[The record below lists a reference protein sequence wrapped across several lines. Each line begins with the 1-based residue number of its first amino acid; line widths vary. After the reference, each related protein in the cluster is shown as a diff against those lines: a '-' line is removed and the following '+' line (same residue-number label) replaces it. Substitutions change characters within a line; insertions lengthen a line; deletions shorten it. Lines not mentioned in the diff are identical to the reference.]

1 MKTILTQVTFLVLLT
16 FFSLA
21 KAQVP
26 KPEDVF
32 GFKVGA
38 DYELADYNQI
48 LDYLDQLAKASP
60 RVIKTEIGKSVLG
73 KPMLLLFISSEE
85 NLAKLEEYRQ
95 ISESMARGK
104 INETTAIQYSKEGK
118 AIIWIDGGMHASEK
132 AHGQMTS
139 ELAWK
144 IATEESDEMK
154 KIRDNVIFLLM
165 PVMNPDGLDIVV
177 DWYRQQFG
185 TPFETTNPPWLYHH
199 YVGHDNN
206 RDWFMNNMPETYNVN
221 EVLYNKWYPQIV
233 YNQHQTGPSWS
244 RIFVPPFSDPVNPSI
259 HPGVTTGTNL
269 IGTAMTNRFAMKNMS
284 GVVSHLQYSMWWNGG
299 GRTTPYFHNM
309 IGILTETSHATP
321 TPRFYPPDSIPKY
334 VGHSR
339 GNLTTD
345 GTKIFHPYP
354 WKGGESHFRD
364 AVDYMITGSMG
375 VLDYAA
381 DRKEELLYNIYKMG
395 KDAINGTILDS
406 CFAYVIPTTTR
417 DEGEAINLV
426 NILRGGGVEVHQ
438 ASKAFKV
445 GDKKY
450 EAGSFIIYSEQAFRP
465 YITDLMEKQNY
476 PNKVEY
482 PGGPPVPPYD
492 LAGWTLPMQM
502 GVTVD
507 KISDSF
513 EVKAQEITDRSTIT
527 PGKVKKGN
535 YGYILSGKNNAAYNV
550 INQLLASGTSIF
562 RVTETDE
569 EMTQGDFIIV
579 DAHDQVSKL
588 AVAHGVDFIG
598 INEAPFTEKLEL
610 HKPKV
615 GLYKSWVSNMDE
627 GWTRWLL
634 TEYNFDWDTLHDS
647 DIRTRDLSQY
657 DAIIIPHQSP
667 NGILN
672 GHMKGFMPEQ
682 YTGGMGLE
690 GALMLQQYVKNG
702 GTLITFDRAS
712 DFVIDQ
718 FGLPVKNSVKGLSD
732 KQFFVPGSLIRTDID
747 TSNPLAFGM
756 QEQVAASF
764 NRSRAFEVLVKKN
777 VGEGGNEKTVK
788 VGVRPDVDAV
798 ASYAKEDLLMSG
810 WALNEKKSIGGKG
823 ALMRV
828 GYGDGNVI
836 LFGFR
841 PQFRGQPRATYK
853 LVFNSIYAGA
863 FVDKSDK

>member
-1 MKTILTQVTFLVLLT
+1 MKTIFTRIIFLLLLT
-16 FFSLA
+16 IFHFA
-21 KAQVP
+21 NAQVP
-26 KPEDVF
+26 KPEDVY

-48 LDYLDQLAKASP
+48 LDYLGQLAEASP

-95 ISESMARGK
+95 ISESMARAK
-104 INETTAIQYSKEGK
+104 IDEATAIQYSKEGK
-118 AIIWIDGGMHASEK
+118 AVIWIDGGMHASEK

-139 ELAWK
+139 ELAWRV
-144 IATEESDEMK
+144 ATEESDEMK
-154 KIRDNVIFLLM
+154 KIRDNVIFVLM

-177 DWYRQQFG
+177 DWYRQQLG

-206 RDWFMNNMPETYNVN
+206 RDWFMNNMPETYHVN
-221 EVLYNKWYPQIV
+221 EELYNKWYPQIV

-334 VGHSR
+334 IGHSR
-339 GNLTTD
+339 GNVTVD
-345 GTKIFHPYP
+345 GTKIFYPYP

-395 KDAINGTILDS
+395 KDAVNGTILDS
-406 CFAYVIPTTTR
+406 CYAYVIPTTTW

-426 NILRGGGVEVHQ
+426 NILRGGGIEVHQ
-438 ASKAFKV
+438 ASKEFKV

-450 EAGSFIIYSEQAFRP
+450 KEGSFIIYAEQAFRP
-465 YITDLMEKQNY
+465 YLTDLMEKQNY
-476 PNKVEY
+476 PNKEEY

-502 GVTVD
+502 GVAVD
-507 KISDSF
+507 KISDPF
-513 EVKAQEITDRSTIT
+513 EVKTQEITGRSSIT
-527 PGKVKKGN
+527 PGKVKKAN

-550 INQLLASGTSIF
+550 INKLLASGVSIY
-562 RVTETDE
+562 RITEASGE
-569 EMTQGDFIIV
+569 ISQGDFIIAG
-579 DAHDQVSKL
+579 AHDQVTEL
-588 AVAHGVDFIG
+588 ATEHGVDFTG
-598 INEAPFTEKLEL
+598 INEAPSISKQEM

-615 GLYKSWVSNMDE
+615 GIYKSWVPNMDE

-647 DIRTRDLSQY
+647 DIRTRDLSQF
-657 DAIIIPHQSP
+657 DAIIIPNQSTEQ
-667 NGILN
+667 ILN
-672 GHMKGFMPEQ
+672 GHRKGFMPEE

-690 GALMLQQYVKNG
+690 GSLMIKQYVEKG

-718 FGLPVKNSVKGLSD
+718 FGLPVKNPVKGLSD
-732 KQFFVPGSLIRTDID
+732 KQFFIPGSLIRTDID

-764 NRSRAFEVLVKKN
+764 NRSRAFEILVKEN

-788 VGVRPDVDAV
+788 VGARPDVTTV
-798 ASYAKEDLLMSG
+798 ANYAKEDLLMSG

-828 GYGDGNVI
+828 GYGNGNVI

-841 PQFRGQPRATYK
+841 PQFRGQPRVTYK

-863 FVDKSDK
+863 TVEEIEK